1 MITFTVTLQH
11 KRSFSHAWVKRRFG
25 KMMNDIMFAHMTALI
40 GKADF
45 SPLHK
50 TTMFAEMPDYE
61 TYILRVEIHSDDMKD
76 FYAIKNYLSK
86 SKKNYTV
93 LLDKVEPSLIME
105 APCESHPDT
114 SPTSP
119 PPVTSATC

>member
-1 MITFTVTLQH
+1 MITFTVTLHH
-11 KRSFSHAWVKRRFG
+11 KRSFSHAWVKRRFA

-76 FYAIKNYLSK
+76 FYAIKNYLSR
-86 SKKNYTV
+86 SKKDYIV
-93 LLDKVEPSLIME
+93 RLDRVEPSRIME

>member
-1 MITFTVTLQH
+1 MISFRVTLQH
-11 KRSFSHAWVKRRFG
+11 KPSFSHAWVKRRFG

-86 SKKNYTV
+86 SKKDYIV
-93 LLDKVEPSLIME
+93 RFDRVETSCIME

>member
-11 KRSFSHAWVKRRFG
+11 KRSFSHAWVKRRFA
-25 KMMNDIMFAHMTALI
+25 KMMNDIMFGYITVFI
-40 GKADF
+40 GKDDF
-45 SPLHK
+45 SPLNK

-61 TYILRVEIHSDDMKD
+61 TYILRVEIPSDDMKD

>member
-1 MITFTVTLQH
+1 
-11 KRSFSHAWVKRRFG
+11 
-25 KMMNDIMFAHMTALI
+25 
-40 GKADF
+40 
-45 SPLHK
+45 
-50 TTMFAEMPDYE
+50 MFAEMPDYE

-86 SKKNYTV
+86 SKKDYIV
-93 LLDKVEPSLIME
+93 RFDSVEPSRIME

>member
-1 MITFTVTLQH
+1 MITFTVTLHH
-11 KRSFSHAWVKRRFG
+11 KRSFSHAWVKRRFA

-50 TTMFAEMPDYE
+50 TNMFAEMPDYE

-86 SKKNYTV
+86 SKKDYIV
-93 LLDKVEPSLIME
+93 RLDSVEPSRIME

-114 SPTSP
+114 SLIDP

>member
-11 KRSFSHAWVKRRFG
+11 KRSFSHAWVKRRFA

-50 TTMFAEMPDYE
+50 TTMFAEMPNYE

-86 SKKNYTV
+86 SKKDYIV
-93 LLDKVEPSLIME
+93 RLDRVETSRIME